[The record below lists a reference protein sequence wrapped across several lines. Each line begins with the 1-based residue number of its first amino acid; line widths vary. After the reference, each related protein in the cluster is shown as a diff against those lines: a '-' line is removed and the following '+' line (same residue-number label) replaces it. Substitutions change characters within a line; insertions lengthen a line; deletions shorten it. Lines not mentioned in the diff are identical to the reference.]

1 MVKPGVR
8 KTARIE
14 TVALCLHSEKNKSMA
29 DTIKDIENID
39 LGSLAKEDREFL
51 HDIANPLS
59 IAGGLVEAFRDE
71 ANRQNLTLT
80 EAQDRKLTKIRNAL
94 ERMEKLISDR
104 RKRLLAVEL
113 SVRTAASGQP
123 DS

>member
-1 MVKPGVR
+1 
-8 KTARIE
+8 
-14 TVALCLHSEKNKSMA
+14 MA
-29 DTIKDIENID
+29 DANKDIENID
-39 LGSLAKEDREFL
+39 LVSLAKEDREFL
-51 HDIANPLS
+51 HDIANPLA
-59 IAGGLVEAFRDE
+59 IAGGLVEAYRDE

-80 EAQDRKLTKIRNAL
+80 EAQDRKLTKIGNAL

-113 SVRTAASGQP
+113 SVRTAASGKP